1 MLNINSTI
9 DWDVK
14 SFLRW
19 WLRELSFLIPE
30 NIRHSVFDEQG
41 FIIVST
47 SQDNLILHFSYRGQ
61 SELLAT
67 LEHNKQGI
75 AHYKTLLDKDTRLP
89 KAKVILR
96 LNAAQAV
103 YTTLSLPVAVK
114 GNQQQVV
121 GYELDKYTP
130 FKAEQ
135 VYFAIRQLPESEP
148 GQIAVQVII
157 SPKEHLDSLYYE
169 AKTLGM
175 VPLFADFA
183 TLPNQLD
190 DSRGRYNL
198 LPEAFR
204 QKVAKTPQIIYGGLV
219 TALLIL
225 LLTSLIL
232 PLWMESETIAQ
243 LQERVD
249 SIEKEAKKIKKTQA
263 EVSAFAEQTQKLIDH
278 KTALP
283 PMVEMLNELST
294 LIKDDTSLDYA
305 QYADGH
311 LQILG
316 ESPAASGLISV
327 LESSELF
334 ANARFVSPVTQ
345 DNVSKLERFQITVDV
360 TKRENHGNNLQK

>member
-9 DWDVK
+9 DWDFK
-14 SFLRW
+14 SFLHW
-19 WLRELSFLIPE
+19 WLSELSFLIPE
-30 NIRHSVFDEQG
+30 NVRHLVYDQQG
-41 FIIVST
+41 FIIVSAG
-47 SQDNLILHFSYRGQ
+47 QDHLILHFSLKEQ
-61 SELLAT
+61 TELLAT
-67 LEHNKQGI
+67 LEHNKKGV
-75 AHYKTLLDKDTRLP
+75 AHYKTLLANDARLP

-96 LNAAQAV
+96 LNASQAV
-103 YTTLSLPVAVK
+103 HTTLSFPVAVK
-114 GNQQQVV
+114 GNLHQVV

-135 VYFAIRQLPESEP
+135 VYFAIRQLPVSEP

-157 SPKEHLDSLYYE
+157 TPREHLDGLYYE
-169 AKTLGM
+169 AKKLGM
-175 VPLFADFA
+175 TPLFADFA
-183 TLPNQLD
+183 SVPNHFD
-190 DSRGRYNL
+190 DNRGRYNL

-219 TALLIL
+219 TALLVL

-249 SIEKEAKKIKKTQA
+249 SIEKEAKKIKKMQA
-263 EVSAFAEQTQKLIDH
+263 EVTAFAEQTQKLIDH

-316 ESPAASGLISV
+316 ESPEASGLISV
-327 LESSELF
+327 LEASELF
-334 ANARFVSPVTQ
+334 GNARFVSPVTQ

-360 TKRENHGNNLQK
+360 TQREGHDSNKHK